1 MERPASAPDPA
12 PSPPPDSSSPRAP
25 ADADARALQRD
36 GANAR
41 PLVLGI
47 LGGIASGKSAVARA
61 LAGPR
66 GVVIDADRLA
76 HAALETPDVR
86 AWVSARIGPAAAGL
100 GAVDRAAVARA
111 VFANAELRRELEALV
126 HPLVRRRIAEELDAA
141 RAKAVELVALDVP
154 LLLEND
160 AQHQLVERCDAL
172 VFVHA
177 DARVRAER
185 ALRTRGWAS
194 DELARREAAQAPLD
208 LKRARADVVIDNDGD
223 WARTEAQVERALR
236 ELERRPARS

>member
-1 MERPASAPDPA
+1 MERPASAPDSA
-12 PSPPPDSSSPRAP
+12 PTPSSPRA
-25 ADADARALQRD
+25 DADASSKERH
-36 GANAR
+36 GEKTR
-41 PLVLGI
+41 PIVVGV

-66 GVVIDADRLA
+66 GAVIDADRLA
-76 HAALETPDVR
+76 HAALETPEVR
-86 AWVSARIGPAAAGL
+86 AWVSAKIGPTAAGAA
-100 GAVDRAAVARA
+100 AVDRAAVARA

-126 HPLVRRRIAEELDAA
+126 HPLVRRRISEELEAA
-141 RAKAVELVALDVP
+141 RARAVERVALDVP

-160 AQHQLVERCDAL
+160 AQHHLVERCDAL

-223 WARTEAQVERALR
+223 WSQTEAQVQRALR
-236 ELERRPARS
+236 EIERRAARS